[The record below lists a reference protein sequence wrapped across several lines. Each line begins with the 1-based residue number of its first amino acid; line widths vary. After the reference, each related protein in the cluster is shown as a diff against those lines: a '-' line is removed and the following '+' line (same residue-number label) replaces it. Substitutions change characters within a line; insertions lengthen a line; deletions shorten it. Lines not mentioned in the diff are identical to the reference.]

1 MKEMRKYKSALS
13 LTTFVMAILSS
24 SSLIFIIIAIHTYQ
38 SQLFLEKDQSSLASV
53 MTFVCFAL
61 VFLFLS
67 VSFIWQIARIRR
79 LNRTSL
85 GKTALLIFGA
95 LCLFLFIGEKTMIDE
110 IGREMSMGWETSGEI
125 VILTVMLALQL
136 VYTMM
141 VLYLLA
147 KSSERKG
154 EIDKDYPIQEESVFT
169 IAQIM
174 GVACGLIGL
183 SVNFGFFL
191 KQHQIGKPLILFPF
205 YILLLLPYGLVL
217 LYWILMRWGVP
228 YSQWYDEKQWRDVA
242 SAGLI
247 ALLLSVPGMAGL
259 FLFKKPIG
267 FFWFPHYIFL
277 ILTLFSASTLYLFK
291 NPE

>member
-1 MKEMRKYKSALS
+1 MKEMRKNKSALS
-13 LTTFVMAILSS
+13 LTTFIMAILSS
-24 SSLIFIIIAIHTYQ
+24 SSLIFVIIAIHTYQ
-38 SQLFLEKDQSSLASV
+38 TRLFLEKGRLSLAGV
-53 MTFVCFAL
+53 IAFVCFAL
-61 VFLFLS
+61 VCLFLI

-110 IGREMSMGWETSGEI
+110 IGREMSLGWETSGEI
-125 VILTVMLALQL
+125 IILTIMLALQL
-136 VYTMM
+136 AYTVMI
-141 VLYLLA
+141 LYLLA

-154 EIDKDYPIQEESVFT
+154 EIDKDYPIQEENVFT
-169 IAQIM
+169 IAQIT
-174 GVACGLIGL
+174 GIACGLIGL
-183 SVNFGFFL
+183 WVNFGFFL
-191 KQHQIGKPLILFPF
+191 KPHQMGKPLILFPF
-205 YILLLLPYGLVL
+205 YILLLLPYGLVV

-277 ILTLFSASTLYLFK
+277 ILTLFSASTFYLFR